1 MPVTPGVNG
10 QIMLNVLGKLSEK
23 YDDWMNQHPTLD
35 RFLNGPDYIN
45 DNPAYF
51 NLASG
56 PLFAKT
62 NPLSA
67 ASRAAREVKRAE
79 LARAD
84 LVKSNQISLAQ
95 YLRRLWN
102 ERGINTTASH
112 RKAMMKAVE
121 INPSTVTPPPVGEF
135 KKPYVSAKAEW
146 EGAPLSEWFDLAS
159 QEVLPHGPNALWRK
173 WEAPLHDATTSFDAL
188 GPMPKKGAPAHTLTI
203 EKLGEGLAAMAPYL
217 KEQGG
222 ILSAKSGIHIKKEN
236 RGKFTKSA
244 KAAGEGVQEH
254 AHKVMNNP
262 NATTLQRKRANF
274 AIQAAKWAKK
284 RKKHAQ
290 GGKIMPYWAYNIIH
304 DND

>member
-10 QIMLNVLGKLSEK
+10 QVMLNVLGKLSEK

-35 RFLNGPDYIN
+35 RFLNGPEYIN
-45 DNPAYF
+45 DDNPAYF

-67 ASRAAREVKRAE
+67 ASRAAREAKRAE

-102 ERGINTTASH
+102 ERGINTKASH

-121 INPSTVTPPPVGEF
+121 INPSTVTPAPVGEF

-159 QEVLPHGPNALWRK
+159 QEVLSHGPNALWRK

-188 GPMPKKGAPAHTLTI
+188 GPMPKRGAPAHTLTI
-203 EKLGEGLAAMAPYL
+203 KKLGEGLAAMAPYL

-222 ILSAKSGIHIKKEN
+222 ILSAKSGIHIKKAN
-236 RGKFTKSA
+236 RGKFTDYCGGKVTSA
-244 KAAGEGVQEH
+244 CIAKGKASS
-254 AHKVMNNP
+254 NP
-262 NATTLQRKRANF
+262 AIRKRATF
-274 AIQAAKWAKK
+274 AANSRTWS
-284 RKKHAQ
+284 KKHMF
-290 GGKIMPYWAYNIIH
+290 GGILNIPKKS
-304 DND
+304 DYV

>member
-10 QIMLNVLGKLSEK
+10 QVMLNVLGKLSEK

-56 PLFAKT
+56 PLAIKT
-62 NPLSA
+62 TPLSA
-67 ASRAAREVKRAE
+67 ASRAAKEAKRAE

-102 ERGINTTASH
+102 ERGINTKASH

-121 INPSTVTPPPVGEF
+121 VNPATVTPPPEGTVKLPYNSGKTIVEGE
-135 KKPYVSAKAEW
+135 
-146 EGAPLSEWFDLAS
+146 PLSDWMNINEDLIVP
-159 QEVLPHGPNALWRK
+159 QGPNALWRK
-173 WEAPLHDATTSFDAL
+173 WEKPLHDATTSFDAL

-222 ILSAKSGIHIKKEN
+222 ILFAKSGIHIKKEN
-236 RGKFTKSA
+236 RGKFTDYCGGKVTSA
-244 KAAGEGVQEH
+244 CIAKGKASS
-254 AHKVMNNP
+254 NP
-262 NATTLQRKRANF
+262 TIRKRATF
-274 AIQAAKWAKK
+274 AANSRKWA
-284 RKKHAQ
+284 RKHDE
-290 GGKIMPYWAYNIIH
+290 GGKFLNWWKREK
-304 DND
+304 